1 MIHLFFSI
9 FQTIIKIILK
19 HSIKN
24 TKEKHDVFVS
34 FLTPMHQLTWVTQ
47 WIGIIFEGES
57 FQSYIFLCWLWQ
69 YGLWSFQ
76 AGGTKLERFL
86 HKNQPTQRK
95 LLNFE
100 FWINGKRQNLTFKVK
115 SSESFSFFFH

>member
-76 AGGTKLERFL
+76 AGGTNLERFL

-100 FWINGKRQNLTFKVK
+100 FWINGELSK
-115 SSESFSFFFH
+115 SAKI

>member
-76 AGGTKLERFL
+76 AGGTKLERFFAL
-86 HKNQPTQRK
+86 
-95 LLNFE
+95 
-100 FWINGKRQNLTFKVK
+100 
-115 SSESFSFFFH
+115 ESIYPKEITKF

>member
-47 WIGIIFEGES
+47 WIGIIFEGVF
-57 FQSYIFLCWLWQ
+57 FQSYTVQCGPSMDLLSQSIPIIKG
-69 YGLWSFQ
+69 YG
-76 AGGTKLERFL
+76 T
-86 HKNQPTQRK
+86 TQK
-95 LLNFE
+95 
-100 FWINGKRQNLTFKVK
+100 
-115 SSESFSFFFH
+115 

>member
-86 HKNQPTQRK
+86 HKNQHTQRK

-100 FWINGKRQNLTFKVK
+100 FWING
-115 SSESFSFFFH
+115 EFSFII

>member
-57 FQSYIFLCWLWQ
+57 FQSYIFLCWLWH

-86 HKNQPTQRK
+86 PKNQHTQMK

-100 FWINGKRQNLTFKVK
+100 DWVNGEV
-115 SSESFSFFFH
+115 